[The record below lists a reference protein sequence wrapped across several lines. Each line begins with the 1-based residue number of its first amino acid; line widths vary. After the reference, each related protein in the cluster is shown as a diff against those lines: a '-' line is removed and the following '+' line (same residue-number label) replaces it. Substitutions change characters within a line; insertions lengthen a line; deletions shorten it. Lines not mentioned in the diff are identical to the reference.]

1 MNRKIFSLV
10 CIALYVILAVPIQC
24 SQQKVY
30 DARNKSVRGTKEI
43 NRSNEKNDI
52 EFKRETQLNNNNNN
66 YLKDDEDDKDDIND
80 TDYKDETYDREYIN
94 EDDIY
99 NREYVNNDKMYNRKY
114 VNNYKIYNREYVNND
129 KIYNRKYVNNDVVD
143 DKESNCFNI
152 FKRVKKSKR
161 TKEYSCD
168 EMIEIFLN
176 NNKNIPT
183 DRLGIEKYII
193 NILVNDPEQSKF
205 LYKLYKK
212 LPKQPSKLKPSE

>member
-66 YLKDDEDDKDDIND
+66 DLKDDEDDKDDKDDIND

-99 NREYVNNDKMYNRKY
+99 NCEYVNNDKIYNREYVNND
-114 VNNYKIYNREYVNND
+114 KIYNREYVNND
-129 KIYNRKYVNNDVVD
+129 KIYNRKYVNNDVAD
-143 DKESNCFNI
+143 DKKSNCFNI

-176 NNKNIPT
+176 NNNGRPIDLAELIKF
-183 DRLGIEKYII
+183 
-193 NILVNDPEQSKF
+193 ILVNGLEESITPLKLFESIIQLSK
-205 LYKLYKK
+205 
-212 LPKQPSKLKPSE
+212 KQAK